1 MIVLVRPGS
10 HRWRRRSGSGRRRR
24 PDRRLVTDG
33 DSSAVV
39 RYAMSVV
46 RREYRPSTPERV
58 ASPKLGW

>member
-1 MIVLVRPGS
+1 MIVLVKLGS

-39 RYAMSVV
+39 RHAISAQLHGKSED
-46 RREYRPSTPERV
+46 RS
-58 ASPKLGW
+58 A